1 MLLVRTVGA
10 MRVLTKRWHL
20 SGAGVAFVPTM
31 GALHEG
37 HISLIRYARRLVGK
51 KGKVVVSIYVNPVQ
65 FGPNED
71 FKRYPRDLK
80 GDALH
85 CRAAGVDA
93 IFAPSDRQMYPAPSG
108 RSVSTYVVEEK
119 LSTVMEGSSRPTHFR
134 GVTTVVAKLF
144 NIVDPDVAVFGAK
157 DYQQAAVVKRMVRD
171 LNFRVKIA
179 VAPTLREPD
188 GLAMSSRNRYLSPEE
203 RPQALAL
210 RQALQLARQRVRS
223 SPSGISADALQTEL
237 GTLISRQ
244 PSARLDYIIVFDP
257 QTLDSVQVA
266 KRGTHLALAVWIGKT
281 RLIDNARL

>member
-1 MLLVRTVGA
+1 MQALSR
-10 MRVLTKRWHL
+10 RWHL
-20 SGAGVAFVPTM
+20 SGARVALVPTM
-31 GALHEG
+31 GALHAG
-37 HISLIRYARRLVGK
+37 HISLVRHARRFAGK
-51 KGKVVVSIYVNPVQ
+51 KGRVVVSIYVNPVQ

-71 FKRYPRDLK
+71 FKRYPRDLE
-80 GDALH
+80 GDASQ
-85 CRAAGVDA
+85 CRAAGVDV
-93 IFAPSDRQMYPAPSG
+93 IFAPSDRQMYPAASG
-108 RSVSTYVVEEK
+108 RSFSTCVVEEK
-119 LSTVMEGSSRPTHFR
+119 LSAVMEGRSRPTHFR

-157 DYQQAAVVKRMVRD
+157 DYQQAAVVRRMVRD

-210 RQALQLARQRVRS
+210 WQALQLARQRVRS

-244 PSARLDYIIVFDP
+244 LSARLDYIIVFDP
-257 QTLDSVQVA
+257 LTLDSVQVA